1 MRQRMAIEHAFVTAV
16 LRYLS
21 LHHGEAGAADERAQ
35 LEALLAAP
43 TAIAQSATAAG
54 DERRQHRR
62 VEVDLPALTR
72 DADLAAPGRVVDIGA
87 GGMALRNEGGLR
99 LRTGDR
105 VVVSLMPDEWPVRI
119 DLPVEV
125 VRVRSDANAPRED
138 LVGVRFCGRPLVLHR
153 RLTPPV
159 RAPGHGTAQMGA
171 AS

>member
-1 MRQRMAIEHAFVTAV
+1 MARAMAIQHAFVTAV
-16 LRYLS
+16 LRYLT
-21 LHHGEAGAADERAQ
+21 LHHGEHGTQHERHQ
-35 LEALLAAP
+35 LEALLASP
-43 TAIAQSATAAG
+43 GIATSDAAVRG
-54 DERRQHRR
+54 EERRRHRR
-62 VEVDLPALTR
+62 VDVDIPALTR
-72 DADLAAPGRVVDIGA
+72 DADLAAPGRVVDIGG

-105 VVVSLMPDEWPVRI
+105 VVVSLLPDDWPVRI

-125 VRVRSDANAPRED
+125 VRTKGDASNTDED

-159 RAPGHGTAQMGA
+159 RGPGHGTAQMGA

>member
-1 MRQRMAIEHAFVTAV
+1 MAIEHAFVTAV
-16 LRYLS
+16 LRYLT
-21 LHHGEAGAADERAQ
+21 LHHGEPDTHDERAQ

-43 TAIAQSATAAG
+43 SSAADSATATG
-54 DERRQHRR
+54 DERRRHRR
-62 VEVDLPALTR
+62 VGVDLPALTR

-105 VVVSLMPDEWPVRI
+105 VVVSLVPDEWPVRI

-125 VRVRSDANAPRED
+125 VRVRSDARTPAED

-153 RLTPPV
+153 RLTPPL
-159 RAPGHGTAQMGA
+159 RTTGHSTAQMGA